1 MLSVELLQLKDKN
14 PLVLSVAP
22 GDFFRSIRK
31 KRAIHKK
38 MGAGSKKKGKIT
50 CLVFI
55 FFLSL
60 QQNKV
65 FKKTIEPTIQGGLI
79 QVNL

>member
-1 MLSVELLQLKDKN
+1 MLNVELLQLKDKN

-22 GDFFRSIRK
+22 GDFFRLICK
-31 KRAIHKK
+31 KRGQCIKK
-38 MGAGSKKKGKIT
+38 RGCDEKKGKKT

-65 FKKTIEPTIQGGLI
+65 FKKL
-79 QVNL
+79 

>member
-1 MLSVELLQLKDKN
+1 M
-14 PLVLSVAP
+14 
-22 GDFFRSIRK
+22 RK
-31 KRAIHKK
+31 KRGDA
-38 MGAGSKKKGKIT
+38 MKKKAKKA

-65 FKKTIEPTIQGGLI
+65 FKKL
-79 QVNL
+79 

>member
-1 MLSVELLQLKDKN
+1 MLNVELLQLKDKN

-31 KRAIHKK
+31 KKGQYIKK
-38 MGAGSKKKGKIT
+38 WGQGPKKSKIT

>member
-1 MLSVELLQLKDKN
+1 
-14 PLVLSVAP
+14 
-22 GDFFRSIRK
+22 
-31 KRAIHKK
+31 
-38 MGAGSKKKGKIT
+38 MGAGSQKKGKIT

-65 FKKTIEPTIQGGLI
+65 FKKNYRTHNSGWAYSSELI
-79 QVNL
+79 KGYIVDY

>member
-38 MGAGSKKKGKIT
+38 MGAGSKKGKIT

>member
-38 MGAGSKKKGKIT
+38 MGAGSKKRQNNLFGIH
-50 CLVFI
+50 I
-55 FFLSL
+55 FPIFAAEQS
-60 QQNKV
+60 
-65 FKKTIEPTIQGGLI
+65 I
-79 QVNL
+79 